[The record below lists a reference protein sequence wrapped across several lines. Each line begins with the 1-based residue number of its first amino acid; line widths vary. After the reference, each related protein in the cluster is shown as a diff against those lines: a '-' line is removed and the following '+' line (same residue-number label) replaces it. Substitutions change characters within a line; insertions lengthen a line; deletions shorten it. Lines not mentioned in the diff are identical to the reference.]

1 MNSQEF
7 FREIQRGKL
16 LPLYYFWGPEKWL
29 VEDALKK
36 IEEKALDPATREF
49 NREVMDGEEEAAE
62 TIVASLQ
69 VFPIRS
75 PSRMVIIRNADGIW
89 KKTPSIFI
97 DYFHNPNPQSCA
109 VFIGEKTDQRTKFFQ
124 ALEDKGAI
132 VAFFPPYEKEL
143 HRWVRS
149 RAEQLG
155 HPISEEASTL
165 LLERIGPSLQDIQTE
180 LQKIILGK
188 EPGKEI
194 EEEDVLTMTEDTR
207 SENLFDLP
215 RAVGHLDSRKSLRL
229 LRKNLQQ
236 GEPEQ
241 IWTQYMTLA
250 HIEAAFRHL
259 KQELRLRPLFHQ
271 KEHRVEA
278 HILLSY
284 LAYVLLWVIEHT
296 HRSHGGSLSGRRIL
310 EVLSGIELGTVTLR
324 AADGRKLELQRLST
338 PRPEE
343 AQVLAS
349 LGVALPR
356 AGGG

>member
-7 FREIQRGKL
+7 FRELQRGKL

-36 IEEKALDPATREF
+36 VEAKALDPLTREF
-49 NREVMDGEEEAAE
+49 NRDVLDGEEEAAE
-62 TIVASLQ
+62 TIIGSLQ

-75 PSRMVIIRNADGIW
+75 PWRMVIIRRADWIW
-89 KKTPSIFI
+89 KKTPSPFI
-97 DYFHNPNPQSCA
+97 DYFRNPNPQACA

-165 LLERIGPSLQDIQTE
+165 LLERIGSSLQDIQME

-188 EPGKEI
+188 EPGKKI

-207 SENLFDLP
+207 SESLFDLP
-215 RAVGHLDSRKSLRL
+215 RAVGRLDSRESLRL

-236 GEPEQ
+236 GDPPVLLFSLLVRQ
-241 IWTQYMTLA
+241 
-250 HIEAAFRHL
+250 
-259 KQELRLRPLFHQ
+259 LRLIRRAKDLLMQ
-271 KEHRVEA
+271 GYSKKEVEGRLRILPRSA
-278 HILLSY
+278 QDFWRQVDRFPPSLLERLWRLTLKADQGLKLSRSDKGLLLEEYILNLLLS
-284 LAYVLLWVIEHT
+284 
-296 HRSHGGSLSGRRIL
+296 SGETPDPRR
-310 EVLSGIELGTVTLR
+310 R
-324 AADGRKLELQRLST
+324 
-338 PRPEE
+338 
-343 AQVLAS
+343 
-349 LGVALPR
+349 
-356 AGGG
+356 